1 MQDAPSVWPALAAFA
16 AVIALI
22 PIALWILKRLQSGS
36 AGSTRS
42 ITMRGGLTLGPRER
56 IAIIETQG
64 RRWMIGVTGQSI
76 SMLAELDASQSSDG
90 KPDNKGNAAGGDSLT
105 AALPGQAAFSD
116 LLDRFKKRG

>member
-42 ITMRGGLTLGPRER
+42 IAGM
-56 IAIIETQG
+56 Q
-64 RRWMIGVTGQSI
+64 
-76 SMLAELDASQSSDG
+76 
-90 KPDNKGNAAGGDSLT
+90 NAAVFPEPVCD
-105 AALPGQAAFSD
+105 
-116 LLDRFKKRG
+116 

>member
-36 AGSTRS
+36 PGSTRS
-42 ITMRGGLTLGPRER
+42 ITMMGGLTLGPRER

-76 SMLAELDASQSSDG
+76 SMLAELDASQSVDG
-90 KPDNKGNAAGGDSLT
+90 RADNRADHSLQT

-116 LLDRFKKRG
+116 LLDRFKRRG

>member
-16 AVIALI
+16 AVVALI
-22 PIALWILKRLQSGS
+22 PIALWILKRLQAGS

-42 ITMRGGLTLGPRER
+42 ITMMGGLTLGPRER

-90 KPDNKGNAAGGDSLT
+90 RADSKVDGAGASLQT

-116 LLDRFKKRG
+116 LLDRFKKRD

>member
-22 PIALWILKRLQSGS
+22 PIALWILKRLQ
-36 AGSTRS
+36 AGNPGATRS
-42 ITMRGGLTLGPRER
+42 ITVTGGLSLGPRER

-64 RRWMIGVTGQSI
+64 RRWMIGITGQSI
-76 SMLAELDASQSSDG
+76 SMLAELDVSQPPENKSDG
-90 KPDNKGNAAGGDSLT
+90 AGAAVQT

-116 LLDRFKKRG
+116 LLDRFKRRG

>member
-16 AVIALI
+16 AVVALI
-22 PIALWILKRLQSGS
+22 PIALWVLKRLQSGS

-42 ITMRGGLTLGPRER
+42 ITMMGGLTLGPRER

-90 KPDNKGNAAGGDSLT
+90 RANSKTDGAGAALQT

-116 LLDRFKKRG
+116 LLDRFKKRD